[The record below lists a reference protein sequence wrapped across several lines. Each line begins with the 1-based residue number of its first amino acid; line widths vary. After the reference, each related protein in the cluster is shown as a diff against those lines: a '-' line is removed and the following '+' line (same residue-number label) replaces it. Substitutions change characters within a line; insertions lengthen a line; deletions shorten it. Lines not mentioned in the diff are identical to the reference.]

1 MCVFTSRAAC
11 PGVDSHGG
19 KMYNELRKKL
29 SKSEPFGPLRGN
41 AAGTTGLQLPVKK
54 AMRLAGIGV
63 SYMQKS
69 MKHEHERLLAQ
80 GKLCSKTFCVP
91 F

>member
-1 MCVFTSRAAC
+1 
-11 PGVDSHGG
+11 
-19 KMYNELRKKL
+19 MYNELRKKL

-69 MKHEHERLLAQ
+69 MKHEHE
-80 GKLCSKTFCVP
+80 
-91 F
+91 